1 MNDVLKTIAGRRS
14 VRQYREEQIKDAE
27 LHAILEAGLQA
38 PSGHNDQSWY
48 FAVIQNRER
57 IDEINEGC
65 KAGMQK
71 SNVEWIVD
79 LGKKEKYN
87 IFYNAPTI
95 VIVAAKKDAVS
106 MVADVCAAIE
116 NMMIAAE
123 SLDIGSCWMGF
134 ARFNFS
140 DPESYRK
147 IGIPDGYEVLYGIT
161 IGYKPAG
168 LKLNPPQRKY
178 EKYYHVIR

>member
-14 VRQYREEQIKDAE
+14 VRQYREEQIKNAE

-48 FAVIQNRER
+48 FAVVQNRER

-65 KAGMQK
+65 KAGMRE

-87 IFYNAPTI
+87 IFYNAPTV
-95 VIVAAKKDAVS
+95 VIVAAKKDAIS
-106 MVADVCAAIE
+106 QVADVSTAIE

-123 SLDIGSCWMGF
+123 SLEIGSCWMGF
-134 ARFNFS
+134 ARFYFS
-140 DPESYRK
+140 GPESYKRV
-147 IGIPDGYEVLYGIT
+147 GIPDGYEVFYGFT
-161 IGYKPAG
+161 LGYKLAG
-168 LKLNPPQRKY
+168 LKLNSPQRKY

>member
-1 MNDVLKTIAGRRS
+1 MNDVLKMIAGRRS
-14 VRQYREEQIKDAE
+14 VRQYRQEQIKDVE
-27 LHAILEAGLQA
+27 LHSILEAGLQA
-38 PSGHNDQSWY
+38 PSGHNEQSWY
-48 FAVIQNRER
+48 FAVVQNRER

-65 KAGMQK
+65 KSGMRK
-71 SNVEWIVD
+71 SNIEWIVD

-87 IFYNAPTI
+87 IFYNAPTV
-95 VIVAAKKDAVS
+95 VIVAAKKEAIS
-106 MVADVCAAIE
+106 KVADVCAAIE

-140 DPESYRK
+140 SPKTYKE
-147 IGIPDGYEVLYGIT
+147 IGIPDGYEVLYGLT
-161 IGYKPAG
+161 LGYKPEG
-168 LKLNPPQRKY
+168 LKLDPPQRKH